1 MQAKGV
7 IRFFLVVMV
16 LVTLIQFLMTIPTR
30 NVENKAD
37 AYAEA
42 ASRNVEAERRNAV
55 YKEARTKYL
64 DSISSKTILSIPL
77 LKNYTYQELKGSQL
91 ALGLDLKGGMSVV
104 LQVDLKEFITS
115 LSNNSKDAVFTA
127 ALEKAAKD
135 QASTE
140 SDFIT
145 LFASAFREIGNGQP
159 LAPLFARNEVLREDI
174 SFESSD
180 GEVVRLLRQ
189 KANETVNRTFELLKQ
204 RIDKLGVTQPNV
216 SLDAA
221 RDLIVVELPGIDNPE
236 RARTFLQAAAKLEFW
251 DVYRLSDPTNPN
263 NPTGQIVQQAFI
275 DANDLLAK
283 TIGTGEIKKDIIKID
298 TVYTTDS
305 LGNTD
310 SSKIARLDTVYSP
323 FNVNQGP
330 LFDMFTLSGA
340 NPNAAN
346 YGLAVMGVADRS
358 DRSRIDSLL
367 ARQEV
372 RNLFPRDLSFHWSRN
387 PVSDQT
393 TRKPT
398 TLYQL
403 FAIKREGGRNEAR
416 LSGDNVTRASA
427 DPDPVSGQT
436 VVGLNMNNEGARVWK
451 EMTTK
456 AANDNNR
463 EIAILLDGEVVS
475 APTVNEPIP
484 NGSSQISGNFTL
496 QEAKDLASIL
506 EVGKLPA
513 ETRIIQESL
522 VGPSLGQENIDR
534 SITSL
539 VLSFLIVAGFMI
551 LYYAGAGIF
560 AVLALVL
567 NLFFIIGA
575 LSSFGTVLTLP
586 GIAGIVLTI
595 GMAVDAN
602 VIIFER
608 IREELRQGQKLLA
621 AISEGFK
628 HSYSAI
634 IDGNV
639 TTLLTGIVLAYFGLG
654 PIKGFAVV
662 LIIGVL
668 CSLFTAVLVSRMLM
682 DWWLGKNR
690 SIGFSRAFSANILA
704 NTQVKW
710 MNLRKSA
717 YIFSGT
723 LLAISL
729 LSMAIRGFELGVDFK
744 GGYSFNITFDKNIK
758 ISPEKLRGALRTA
771 FEGNNPVVK
780 AVDTENTYNVVTSYL
795 INDQEEDAQT
805 RVIEQLYAGVVAA
818 TGQNIDKAAFMD
830 SDGAGTHITTSSKV
844 GPTIADDISRSAFI
858 AGTLALLVIFVYI
871 FVRFSKATFGLGGVV
886 ALFHDTIITLGMFSL
901 FRGILPFSLEIDQA
915 FIAAILT
922 VIGYSINDTVIV
934 YDRIREYIN
943 LYPTLDKTELI
954 NRAINSTL
962 SRTLITSFTTLFTV
976 FVLFIFGGAAIRGF
990 AFALLLGIGFGTYSS
1005 VFVASA
1011 LLHDFTKGDVL
1022 ADKAKIAKANSP
1034 GKGFS
1039 TKVLEKK

>member
-16 LVTLIQFLMTIPTR
+16 LVTMVQFLMTIPTR
-30 NVENKAD
+30 NVEKKAD
-37 AYAEA
+37 AFAEA
-42 ASRNVEAERRNAV
+42 ASRNVESDRRNAA

-104 LQVDLKEFITS
+104 LQVDLKEFILS
-115 LSNNSKDAVFTA
+115 LSNNSKDPTFRA
-127 ALEKAAKD
+127 ALDQAVKD
-135 QASTE
+135 QANSE

-145 LFASAFREIGNGQP
+145 LFANAFREIGKGQP
-159 LAPLFARNEVLREDI
+159 MAPLFARNEVLREDI

-189 KANETVNRTFELLKQ
+189 KANETVSRTFELLKQ

-251 DVYRLSDPTNPN
+251 DVYRLSDPINPN
-263 NPTGQIVQQAFI
+263 NPAGNIIQQSFI

-283 TIGTGEIKKDIIKID
+283 TIGTGEIKKEIAKID
-298 TVYTTDS
+298 TVYVTDS

-310 SSKIARLDTVYSP
+310 SSKIARLDTVYNP

-330 LFDMFTLSGA
+330 LFDFFTLSGS
-340 NPNAAN
+340 NPTSN

-358 DRSRIDSLL
+358 ARARVDTLL
-367 ARQEV
+367 ARPEV
-372 RNLFPRDLSFHWSRN
+372 KNLFPRDLSFHWSRN

-393 TRKPT
+393 SGKPT

-403 FAIKREGGRNEAR
+403 YAIKRDGGRLEAR
-416 LSGDNVTRASA
+416 LTGDNVTRASA

-436 VVGLNMNNEGARVWK
+436 VVGLNMNNEGARIWK
-451 EMTTK
+451 DMTTK

-484 NGSSQISGNFTL
+484 NGNSQISGNFTL

-539 VLSFLIVAGFMI
+539 VLAFLTVAGFMM

-560 AVLALVL
+560 AVLALIL

-608 IREELRQGQKLLA
+608 IREELRAGQKLLT

-628 HSYSAI
+628 NSYSAI

-662 LIIGVL
+662 LIIGVV

-682 DWWLGKNR
+682 DWWLGKGK
-690 SIGFSRAFSANILA
+690 SIAFSRPFSENVLVNANF
-704 NTQVKW
+704 NW
-710 MNLRKSA
+710 MRARKPAYVISA
-717 YIFSGT
+717 T
-723 LLAISL
+723 LLVISL

-744 GGYSFNITFDKNIK
+744 GGYSFNVTFDKNVNVT
-758 ISPEKLRGALRTA
+758 PEKLRTSLLQA

-780 AVDTENTYNVVTSYL
+780 AVDTENTYNIVTSYL
-795 INDQEEDAQT
+795 INDQEEDAQD
-805 RVIEQLYAGVVAA
+805 RVIEKLYQGIVTA
-818 TGQNIDKAAFMD
+818 TGQNLDKATFLQ
-830 SDGAGTHITTSSKV
+830 SDGSGTRITTSSKV

-871 FVRFSKATFGLGGVV
+871 FVRFSKATYGLGGVV
-886 ALFHDTIITLGMFSL
+886 ALFHDTLITLGMFSL
-901 FRGILPFSLEIDQA
+901 FQGILPFSLEIDQA

-934 YDRIREYIN
+934 YDRIRENIN
-943 LYPTLDKTELI
+943 RYPTMDKTELI
-954 NRAINSTL
+954 NKSINSTL
-962 SRTLITSFTTLFTV
+962 SRTVITSLTTLFTV
-976 FVLFIFGGAAIRGF
+976 FILFIFGGASIRGF

-1011 LLHDFTKGDVL
+1011 LLFDFTKGDRL
-1022 ADKAKIAKANSP
+1022 ADKAKIAKAEGP

-1039 TKVLEKK
+1039 TKALEPK